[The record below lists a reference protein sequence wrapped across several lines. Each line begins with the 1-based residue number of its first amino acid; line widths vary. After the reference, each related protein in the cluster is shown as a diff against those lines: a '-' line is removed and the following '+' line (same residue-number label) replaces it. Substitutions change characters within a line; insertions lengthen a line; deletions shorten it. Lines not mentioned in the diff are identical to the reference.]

1 MKAQTTHIVDYYARL
16 GVPADAS
23 LAEIKSA
30 YRNLV
35 KRYHPDVYPYDDLTA
50 RRKAE
55 LAMRQINEAYAILS
69 ESTER
74 QKYDEQFQEYIATC
88 IDSMASN
95 VGMDTGE
102 EIGTSSQSGWSD
114 ILNQWLSGQRVPAQQ
129 KPIMGVFRKTL
140 LVPIPF
146 CMATAACSAFW
157 NIGQMTGATFLGG
170 LTAVLSYPLILG
182 LLLLRLIPPIRHL
195 PLLSIK
201 QKLIGIPVVMTLAA
215 LAGCFWLVVVDHS
228 NAIRNPWDLC
238 WWCGLIGLT
247 CAILAYL

>member
-1 MKAQTTHIVDYYARL
+1 MKAQSTQFVDYYVRL

-23 LAEIKSA
+23 IPEIKSA

-35 KRYHPDVYPYDDLTA
+35 KRYHPDLYPYDDLTA

-69 ESTER
+69 DSTER
-74 QKYDEQFQEYIATC
+74 QRYDEQYQEYIATR
-88 IDSMASN
+88 IDSLTSEEK
-95 VGMDTGE
+95 MDFEAEIETGP
-102 EIGTSSQSGWSD
+102 QSDWSG
-114 ILNQWLSGQRVPAQQ
+114 ILNQWLSNRRVPAQQ
-129 KPIMGVFRKTL
+129 QPVMGVFRKAL

-146 CMATAACSAFW
+146 CMATVACSAFW

-170 LTAVLSYPLILG
+170 LTAILSYPLILG
-182 LLLLRLIPPIRHL
+182 LLLLRLVPAIRHL

-201 QKLIGIPVVMTLAA
+201 QKLICIPVVMA
-215 LAGCFWLVVVDHS
+215 LAIFAGWLWLAVVDHS
-228 NAIRNPWDLC
+228 GTMRNPWDLC
-238 WWCGLIGLT
+238 WWCGLIGFT

>member
-1 MKAQTTHIVDYYARL
+1 MDAQARQIVDYYARL

-35 KRYHPDVYPYDDLTA
+35 KRYHPDAYPFDDHTA

-55 LAMRQINEAYAILS
+55 LAMRQINEAYAVLS
-69 ESTER
+69 NSAER
-74 QKYDEQFQEYIATC
+74 QRYEEQFQEYIARC
-88 IDSMASN
+88 NDSLTS
-95 VGMDTGE
+95 DTDRDTE
-102 EIGTSSQSGWSD
+102 AEIETGARSAWPG
-114 ILNQWLSGQRVPAQQ
+114 IIKQWLSDQRVAAQQ
-129 KPIMGVFRKTL
+129 KPVMGVFRKAL
-140 LVPIPF
+140 LVPFPF

-157 NIGQMTGATFLGG
+157 NIGQMTGAAFLGG

-182 LLLLRLIPPIRHL
+182 LLLLRLVPPIRHL

-201 QKLIGIPVVMTLAA
+201 QKLIGIPVVMTLSTFAGWLW
-215 LAGCFWLVVVDHS
+215 LAVVDHS
-228 NAIRNPWDLC
+228 GTISNPWDLC